1 MLQAVVEAI
10 PAAVDG
16 SCVRVAVDGPDGAGK
31 TIFADELATAIR
43 DSGRPAIRVSLDDFH
58 NVRAVRYRRGQHSPD
73 GCWLDSYNYDRF
85 IAYVLDPLGPGGP
98 RRYRAAAHD
107 LASDAM
113 LSPTPLTAPPAAVLV
128 VDGLFLH
135 RDELVGYWDFSI
147 FLNVPFV
154 ITAARM
160 ARRDGTDPDPDH
172 PSQRR
177 YVQAQRS
184 YFAACAPSE
193 RASLVID
200 NSDAGHPRICRRG
213 SARRCF
219 PG

>member
-85 IAYVLDPLGPGGP
+85 IAYVLDPLGPGRLLGLLDIP
-98 RRYRAAAHD
+98 ERPVRDHG
-107 LASDAM
+107 STHG
-113 LSPTPLTAPPAAVLV
+113 SP
-128 VDGLFLH
+128 GWH
-135 RDELVGYWDFSI
+135 RS
-147 FLNVPFV
+147 
-154 ITAARM
+154 
-160 ARRDGTDPDPDH
+160 
-172 PSQRR
+172 
-177 YVQAQRS
+177 
-184 YFAACAPSE
+184 
-193 RASLVID
+193 
-200 NSDAGHPRICRRG
+200 
-213 SARRCF
+213 
-219 PG
+219 